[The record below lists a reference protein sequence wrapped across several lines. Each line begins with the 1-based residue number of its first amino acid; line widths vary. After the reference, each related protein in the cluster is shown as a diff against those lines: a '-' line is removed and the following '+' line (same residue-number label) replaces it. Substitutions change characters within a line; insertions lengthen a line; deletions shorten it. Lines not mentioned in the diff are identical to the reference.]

1 VKPFN
6 FFNFANIS
14 QSFRNKNF
22 KYGGYATL
30 LFLFMLAIL
39 VAVNLV
45 AGLAPLKIDLSQNK
59 LYSLSAQTVGM
70 LKKLDREVTIYALYP
85 AGRENKTI
93 VEVLRKYHD
102 NSKRVS
108 LKLLD
113 PDKNPGFVKK
123 YAGAGETPAVGGII
137 VISGNNSKV
146 IKESDLYNTYLNQQ
160 TMEKQIVSLAVEQR
174 VTGAISYVTGNLST
188 PVLYQLQG
196 HGEAEL
202 GSDAQKQLEMDNYS
216 IKSVNLVTQPLPSEA
231 AILMLNSPQ
240 QDLTAAEAE
249 KVREFLAGQGRAI
262 FLIDYTKTEL
272 PNLQSL
278 LTSYGINIEHH
289 IIVEGDNNRHVGNP
303 LLLLPE
309 LESHPITKPL
319 ISNQMPVLV
328 PVAQSIKLLDVKKR
342 TVAITPL
349 LSTSKQAWGKIDVN
363 SLNQEKEA
371 NDPQGPFNIAV
382 AVTDRPEAEKDES
395 KGAKIVIVANARFI
409 SPEYTAQ
416 VPGNAGFLT
425 NSLNW
430 LHSRDVA
437 LSIQPKSLLSYR
449 LNLNAFQILIYSGI
463 VVILIPLALFI
474 TGLIVWM
481 RRRHL

>member
-1 VKPFN
+1 VKP
-6 FFNFANIS
+6 FNFANIS

-45 AGLAPLKIDLSQNK
+45 AELLPLKFDLSQNK
-59 LYSLSAQTVGM
+59 LYSLSPQTIDM
-70 LKKLDREVTIYALYP
+70 LRKLDREVTIYALYP

-93 VEVLRKYHD
+93 VEVLRKYQD
-102 NSKRVS
+102 NSRRVS

-123 YAGAGETPAVGGII
+123 YAGADETPGAGGII
-137 VISGNNSKV
+137 VLSGNHSRV
-146 IKESDLYNTYLNQQ
+146 IRESDLYNTYLNQQ
-160 TMEKQIVSLAVEQR
+160 TMEEQIASLALEQR
-174 VTGAISYVTGNLST
+174 VTGAISYVASNLSI

-202 GSDAQKQLEMDNYS
+202 GSDTQKQLETENYL
-216 IKSVNLVTQPLPSEA
+216 IKAVNLITQPLPSDA
-231 AILMLNSPQ
+231 TILMLNSPQ

-249 KVREFLAGQGRAI
+249 KIRGFLAGQGRAI
-262 FLIDYTKTEL
+262 FLLDYTKAEL
-272 PNLQSL
+272 PNVQSL
-278 LTSYGINIEHH
+278 LTSYGVAIEHR
-289 IIVEGDNNRHVGNP
+289 IVVEGDNSRHVGNP

-309 LESHPITKPL
+309 LENHPITKPL
-319 ISNQMPVLV
+319 ITNKMPILI
-328 PVAQSIKLLDVKKR
+328 PVAQSIQLLDAKKR

-363 SLNQEKEA
+363 SLNQEKNA

-395 KGAKIVIVANARFI
+395 KGTKIVVVANARFI

-430 LHSRDVA
+430 LQNREEGLA
-437 LSIQPKSLLSYR
+437 IQPKSLLSYR

-463 VVILIPLALFI
+463 VVILIPLAIFI